1 MSFEQTIVSYVGCMN
16 SGTFLVVFLCGLVFS
31 ASGWFV
37 TLLSAD
43 PTTIRVPDDYP
54 TIQEAIDAAS
64 PGDTIQVAAGAYY
77 ERVTVNKTVTLM
89 GEGPLTTIIDGD
101 IDVINVS
108 YVVISRF
115 TIIHLTGDGILL
127 ERCRDSIINNNVIEG
142 AGRYA
147 IDLLYSEG
155 NIFTNN
161 SVLDNRDGVALF
173 ESNQNFFINN
183 KISRNHRDGIIIVE
197 SGNNFF
203 SGNEISENGEHG
215 ITLVTQYTCG
225 NIFEGNTISKNDYA
239 IVIADAYD
247 NAVYHNNFI
256 DNGKQIAAY
265 NEMNIW
271 DWGYPSGGNYWSS
284 HNPPDIYSGPYQNET
299 GSDGIGDIPYI
310 MDENNT
316 DRYPLIYPYSY
327 VPSPDVNG
335 DEIVDVFDVVT
346 VAEAFGSIPRDPNWN
361 PAADIVQDEVIDIFD
376 VVTVAGNFGK
386 LLDA

>member
-16 SGTFLVVFLCGLVFS
+16 SRTFLVVFLCGLVFS
-31 ASGWFV
+31 ASV
-37 TLLSAD
+37 RSLTPVEAY
-43 PTTIRVPDDYP
+43 PATIKVPDDYP
-54 TIQEAIDAAS
+54 TIQEAIDAAG
-64 PGDTIQVAAGAYY
+64 PGDTIQVAAGTYY

-89 GEGPLTTIIDGD
+89 GEDPLTTIIDGD
-101 IDVINVS
+101 IDVKNVS
-108 YVVISRF
+108 NMVISTF
-115 TIIHLTGDGILL
+115 TIIHGILL
-127 ERCRDSIINNNVIEG
+127 EYCRNSTINNNVIEG
-142 AGRYA
+142 ASRYA
-147 IDLLYSEG
+147 IESLYSEG
-155 NIFTNN
+155 NTFSNN
-161 SVLDNRDGVALF
+161 SILSGDQDGIALF
-173 ESNQNFFINN
+173 NSSQNFFINN
-183 KISRNHRDGIIIVE
+183 KILRNSLDDIRIVY

-203 SGNEISENGEHG
+203 SGNIISENGESG
-215 ITLVTQYTCG
+215 ITLAIQYGCG

-239 IVIADAYD
+239 ILIADAYD
-247 NAVYHNNFI
+247 NAFYHNNFI

-346 VAEAFGSIPRDPNWN
+346 VAEAFGSIPGDPNWN
-361 PAADIVQDEVIDIFD
+361 PAADLVQDEVIDIFD
-376 VVTVAGNFGK
+376 VVIVAGNFGRIV
-386 LLDA
+386 